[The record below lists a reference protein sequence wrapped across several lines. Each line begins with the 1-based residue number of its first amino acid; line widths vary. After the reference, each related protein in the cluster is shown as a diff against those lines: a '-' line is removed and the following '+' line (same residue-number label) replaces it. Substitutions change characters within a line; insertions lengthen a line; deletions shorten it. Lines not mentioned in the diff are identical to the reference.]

1 MSTFEVILRDL
12 LDRRVIIEDCTP
24 NTPVST
30 LIEQFLP
37 VAPIENKKQRI
48 ILTRDGPPL
57 ERGTLGENGVRKD
70 TLFLVAY
77 AENMACIHPDPIA
90 PYLHDLIEE
99 EMIEFV
105 EPLENA
111 PERKTHT
118 ADCTELLAGHNGWTE
133 GEEYLFFVTDI
144 DLLEPM
150 SFPSDQFEMIHYV
163 PFTDRYSPLNIIL
176 FPNGV
181 GEDSTQ
187 EPMRLPSFSSVKGT
201 FHAIKLRITKKR
213 LEKEYIFKYQFH
225 VILQGPIEFRDPY
238 GALLRSLDAQAR
250 CMIRYDQIVRCN
262 KKGRPA
268 LPEIPEIHYEAHYE
282 VQAANAGPA
291 ANRNQGGRRSRRSK
305 SKPKRKT
312 RRTKRRCGDA
322 QSRPLSQ

>member
-1 MSTFEVILRDL
+1 MSASTFEVTLRDL
-12 LDRRVIIEDCTP
+12 SDGYMIIEDCTP

-30 LIEQFLP
+30 LIEKFLP

-57 ERGTLGENGVRKD
+57 ERGTLGENGVRKEI
-70 TLFLVAY
+70 LLLVAY

-105 EPLENA
+105 GPLENA

-133 GEEYLFFVTDI
+133 GEEYLFFVTDL
-144 DLLEPM
+144 DPLEPM
-150 SFPSDQFEMIHYV
+150 SFLSDQFETMIHYV

-213 LEKEYIFKYQFH
+213 ERGEYTFKYQFH

-238 GALLRSLDAQAR
+238 GALLRSLDAEAR

-262 KKGRPA
+262 KRGRPA
-268 LPEIPEIHYEAHYE
+268 LPEIPEIHYEVPYE
-282 VQAANAGPA
+282 TQAANTKANARP

-312 RRTKRRCGDA
+312 RRTKRRV
-322 QSRPLSQ
+322 